1 MYIPVV
7 ATLLTLVGFV
17 IGLPLTVPL
26 EAQDRACFYVS
37 IEKPRT
43 SISFYFAVQSGGAFD
58 IDYAIKDPH
67 GAVKEEKH
75 KQRGGE
81 LVLGA
86 DLVGEYEFCFS
97 NGMSTFAQKVIDFE
111 IKVENDDAARKAT
124 MPQHVNNMPAT
135 HVKNMQDTVNDIEL
149 QLDTL
154 IRSLQYYK
162 TRNNRNQ
169 ATVKSTEARIY
180 YFSVFEVLLMVGMAF
195 LQISV
200 VQLFFKGSR
209 KQLV

>member
-1 MYIPVV
+1 MYIPIV
-7 ATLLTLVGFV
+7 AAIVSLVGFV
-17 IGLPLTVPL
+17 IGLPLTFPL

-43 SISFYFAVQSGGAFD
+43 SISFYFAVQNGGAFD
-58 IDYAIKDPH
+58 IDYTIRDPH
-67 GAVKEEKH
+67 GAVKGEKH

-81 LVLGA
+81 VVFGA
-86 DLVGEYEFCFS
+86 ELVGEYEFCFS

-111 IKVENDDAARKAT
+111 IKVENDDATRKAT
-124 MPQHVNNMPAT
+124 MPQQVNTMPAT

-149 QLDTL
+149 QLDNL

-169 ATVKSTEARIY
+169 ATVRSTESRIY